1 MRRAP
6 VPIALASLALAVA
19 AACSTPPVTTSS
31 MPTFSTAPGTSGT
44 AAATTTTG
52 AAATTSTTTSG
63 TDGTTVTSTT
73 ATTGD
78 TTTTTEPIPAGEI
91 NLALEEAAGGLSR
104 PVFLTAPAG
113 DDRLFVVEQTGRIQ
127 VLRGG
132 TRLGAFLDLSPLIS
146 TGGERGLLGMAFHP
160 AYPADPRFYV
170 NYTDRAGDTV
180 VAEYRVSADPN
191 RADPTSARILLTVDQ
206 PFENHNGG
214 MLAFGPDGY
223 LYIGMGDGGGA
234 GDPGGNGQDPASLLG
249 SLLRI
254 GVDGDPYTVPDNG
267 WSEIGG
273 APEVWAKGLR
283 NPWRFSFD
291 GDLLYL
297 ADVGQRDRE
306 EIDIAHA
313 DSRLLDFGWNVM
325 EGSLCFR
332 AQECAQEGRL
342 LPVLEYPHENGN
354 CSVTGGYVYR
364 GQDVPELAGTY
375 FYGDYCSGMV
385 ASFRHDLEGIY
396 ALTDWTESLGA
407 VPGLTSFGVDGRGE
421 LYLVAHSGT
430 IYRLV
435 RG

>member
-1 MRRAP
+1 VRR
-6 VPIALASLALAVA
+6 VPAFAAIALLA
-19 AACSTPPVTTSS
+19 AACSTPAVTTSS
-31 MPTFSTAPGTSGT
+31 LPTFTTAPEGPAGSTITT
-44 AAATTTTG
+44 AAAPTSLPGGATTTT
-52 AAATTSTTTSG
+52 AAP
-63 TDGTTVTSTT
+63 TT
-73 ATTGD
+73 AAPTTP
-78 TTTTTEPIPAGEI
+78 TTTTTEPTPVDDIT
-91 NLALEEAAGGLSR
+91 LALAEVANGFAR

-113 DDRLFVVEQTGRIQ
+113 DDRLFVVEQEGRIQ

-132 TRLGAFLDLSPLIS
+132 TRLGTFLDIATLVS

-170 NYTDRAGDTV
+170 NYTNRAGPTV
-180 VAEYRVSADPN
+180 VAEYRASADPN
-191 RADPTSARILLTVDQ
+191 RADPGSGRVMLTIDQ
-206 PFENHNGG
+206 PYENHNGG

-223 LYIGMGDGGGA
+223 LYVGMGDGGSA
-234 GDPGGNGQDPASLLG
+234 GDPDGNGQDPASLLG

-254 GVDGDPYTVPDNG
+254 AVDDVPYSVPDNG
-267 WSEIGG
+267 WGERGG

-297 ADVGQRDRE
+297 ADVGQRNWE
-306 EIDIAHA
+306 EINIAHI

-325 EGSLCFR
+325 EGSQCFR
-332 AQECAQEGRL
+332 ADECDRRGRV
-342 LPVLEYPHENGN
+342 LPVLEYAHEEGN

-364 GQDVPELAGTY
+364 GSALPELNGTY
-375 FYGDYCSGMV
+375 FYGDYCSGMI
-385 ASFRHDLEGIY
+385 ASFRHDLEGLY
-396 ALTDWTESLGA
+396 RLTDWTETLGA